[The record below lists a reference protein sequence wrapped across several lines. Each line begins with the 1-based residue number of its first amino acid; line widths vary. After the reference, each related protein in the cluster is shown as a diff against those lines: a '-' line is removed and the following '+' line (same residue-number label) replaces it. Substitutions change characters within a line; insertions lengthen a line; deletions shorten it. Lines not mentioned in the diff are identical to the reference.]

1 MTHWDEYTFDRKL
14 RAFEAIGFAQGEAV
28 KLADVSW
35 DNFTSEVKRA
45 LKESDDTFFGT
56 GIDDDKEYTD
66 EEIEAENK
74 KKEETGESYD
84 YNNIGTNELQRT
96 KYQCEFCNSG
106 YKSNES
112 LSVHLNDVH
121 TQTLGEINGY
131 GLSGEESSYYKRAKE
146 SDERCSDCGDL
157 EDLDEYG
164 KCSYCHEES
173 LESKAK
179 ETYLAC
185 KICGWDGDVKDGT
198 NSCPNCGYKDQF
210 GTDHL
215 YTEALSNVDS
225 ETYTHGKAPD
235 CSCGHDKGLH
245 GDYVDRFGSVCNGT
259 QQHNK
264 NGDDLNCY
272 CANFISGESYSRET
286 KIAQG
291 DLYQGGQ
298 KVGTIRDYNS
308 KQHEGYVT
316 LDGIGIEEFGA
327 MTSDYEVKVNG
338 ERIPN
343 KWDGKHDYNLDLF
356 GEAESP
362 SAVGEDS
369 ETVDVFDLVHET
381 RATEKGGYSDTCPE
395 CGAWNSFGDID
406 DAGQYECKD
415 CGKQF
420 STESRANEDFDVY
433 DIKGGDLVAFRDPS
447 AERGIFAV
455 VEDNGDNVVIKSMSG
470 GSTQTV
476 SRGELLNASQ
486 DSPELARASGESIA
500 NEIDDT
506 ELIYWWDDMHPA
518 DKENIQV
525 QFPEI
530 DTFSTNPSEIR
541 KAYDYHKEMT
551 DESYAR
557 EDDPDFENDPD
568 FEGKIGGKSVEPSQY
583 TQSGMDHEDRS
594 RGDIDFDGEAVRSCP
609 ACNYANDGRSLS
621 CTSCGQ
627 DFPSNEEPS
636 IQAQETITTAF
647 GNGMVYHTST
657 AGGTIEH
664 PEDEWCTSCDDAHE
678 SKAKEYDTKTNVW
691 GSTSRAHVE
700 KDIEEN
706 FEDTHEDFHDG
717 LMDYSNTCKICGEH
731 IRQYDSWK
739 KEKLQDH
746 LLQAHGDMHGMESK
760 ADPNEYPDDSEGHID
775 AEGNTIWEEDRT
787 ANELY
792 GQNDPDEILGGSWGT
807 PENTAN
813 DLYNMMPHNYD
824 REDYFKYESMILDKI
839 GSASNGQFSANA
851 LSLFLRNKGVTSD
864 DLINDLVMEYGK
876 GTDPIW

>member
-84 YNNIGTNELQRT
+84 YNNIGVNELQRT

-112 LSVHLNDVH
+112 LNVHLNDVH
-121 TQTLGEINGY
+121 TQTLGDISGY

-146 SDERCSDCGDL
+146 SDERCSDCGDM

-164 KCSYCHEES
+164 KCSYCHEE
-173 LESKAK
+173 AK
-179 ETYLAC
+179 EA
-185 KICGWDGDVKDGT
+185 KI
-198 NSCPNCGYKDQF
+198 P
-210 GTDHL
+210 
-215 YTEALSNVDS
+215 
-225 ETYTHGKAPD
+225 
-235 CSCGHDKGLH
+235 
-245 GDYVDRFGSVCNGT
+245 
-259 QQHNK
+259 
-264 NGDDLNCY
+264 
-272 CANFISGESYSRET
+272 
-286 KIAQG
+286 QG

-327 MTSDYEVKVNG
+327 MTSDYEVRVNG

-356 GEAESP
+356 GEAGEKTEEEREADAMAFDALEEQGQSGNPYNIFKNKSKESDDKWCDQCGV
-362 SAVGEDS
+362 AWRDHGINCTGEGS
-369 ETVDVFDLVHET
+369 WFD
-381 RATEKGGYSDTCPE
+381 YSPDH
-395 CGAWNSFGDID
+395 
-406 DAGQYECKD
+406 
-415 CGKQF
+415 
-420 STESRANEDFDVY
+420 
-433 DIKGGDLVAFRDPS
+433 
-447 AERGIFAV
+447 
-455 VEDNGDNVVIKSMSG
+455 
-470 GSTQTV
+470 
-476 SRGELLNASQ
+476 NA
-486 DSPELARASGESIA
+486 DGTPKGES
-500 NEIDDT
+500 
-506 ELIYWWDDMHPA
+506 
-518 DKENIQV
+518 
-525 QFPEI
+525 F
-530 DTFSTNPSEIR
+530 
-541 KAYDYHKEMT
+541 
-551 DESYAR
+551 AR

-609 ACNYANDGRSLS
+609 ACNYANDGRALS
-621 CTSCGQ
+621 CVSCGE

-647 GNGMVYHTST
+647 GNGMVYHTSEK
-657 AGGTIEH
+657 GGTIEH
-664 PEDEWCTSCDDAHE
+664 AEDEWCSSCDDAHESKANEEVEYTGGDFCATCGTEFEDRGECKKCGE

-691 GSTSRAHVE
+691 GSTSYSHIE
-700 KDIEEN
+700 KDVEEY
-706 FEDTHEDFHDG
+706 FEDTYEDFHDG

-731 IRQYDSWK
+731 VRQYDGWK

-760 ADPNEYPDDSEGHID
+760 AEDEDADFERDISKSDDDYDGFFEKTGQQKSE
-775 AEGNTIWEEDRT
+775 
-787 ANELY
+787 ELF

-807 PENTAN
+807 PENTKQ
-813 DLYNMMPHNYD
+813 DLYNSMPHNYP
-824 REDYFKYESMILDKI
+824 EGDYSKYEDMIISKM
-839 GSASNGQFSANA
+839 GSASTGQFSANA
-851 LSLFLRNKGVTSD
+851 LDLFLRNKGATSD